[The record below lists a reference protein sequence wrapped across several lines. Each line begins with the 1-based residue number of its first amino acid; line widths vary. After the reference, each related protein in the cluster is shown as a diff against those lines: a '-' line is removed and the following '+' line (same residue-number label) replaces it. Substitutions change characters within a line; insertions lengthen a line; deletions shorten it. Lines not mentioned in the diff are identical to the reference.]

1 MHEKKVRVERD
12 DYFCFGEIIDDDFAI
27 DRIGTDR
34 VPSIAQAIGLLR
46 ASTATIDGEAV
57 ICDEQGISD
66 FDALLGRSYT
76 ATRSVPFLMP

>member
-34 VPSIAQAIGLLR
+34 VPSMPFRVGKSFQNCLQLR
-46 ASTATIDGEAV
+46 DQRRRPDCISENMDASASI
-57 ICDEQGISD
+57 
-66 FDALLGRSYT
+66 
-76 ATRSVPFLMP
+76 